1 MTHQHA
7 QRNEAPMPRKSQDRH
22 GPTLRRTS
30 LLRSFLRSAYF
41 SLCLASLVTACSG
54 DSEIKPGA
62 TASTGSDGEHGHG
75 DSHGHHPH
83 PDTGTFPDTTGSGS
97 EAEFIPELVGSAP
110 PDPGP
115 RDCSALSPTGI
126 EVGDVAP
133 SFTLL
138 NAFGKPVRLH
148 DYCNHVV
155 SLISGTMSCS
165 H

>member
-1 MTHQHA
+1 MVKSNSLRKLDPLRTRLHETICSHKVA
-7 QRNEAPMPRKSQDRH
+7 FPRLLSSALAALGLAFAISGCSETSNEAGTGGQLGTR
-22 GPTLRRTS
+22 
-30 LLRSFLRSAYF
+30 
-41 SLCLASLVTACSG
+41 ASG
-54 DSEIKPGA
+54 GHDS
-62 TASTGSDGEHGHG
+62 HGH

-83 PDTGTFPDTTGSGS
+83 PDTGTSSSTGTQP
-97 EAEFIPELVGSAP
+97 EFIPELVGSAP

-115 RDCSALSPTGI
+115 RDCSALAPTGI
-126 EVGDVAP
+126 EIGNVAP
-133 SFTLL
+133 NFTLL